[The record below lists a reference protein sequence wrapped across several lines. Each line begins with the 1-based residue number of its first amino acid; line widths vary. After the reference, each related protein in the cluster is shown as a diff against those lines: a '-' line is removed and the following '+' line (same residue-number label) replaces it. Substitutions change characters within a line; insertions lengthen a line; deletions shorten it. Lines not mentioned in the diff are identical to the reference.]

1 MSQRWTFQGLALGN
15 LVYSLA
21 LAPGEQQQVAIFER
35 VDTASVR
42 ESEFFT
48 EETLRPNGRADPG
61 LASVRGPD
69 WLGLVTEKG
78 QSMSIKLS
86 DTQLVTLSAAAQR
99 DDRCLTPP
107 EKLKGGAAHKVA
119 TKLIAAGLVKEVKA
133 KAGAPV
139 WRRDEQ
145 NGQSYALKLT
155 AAGAKAIA
163 VDPADDVK
171 PAGDEER
178 PVKEADRSPSLA
190 QPGRTAAG
198 AFAASSVQV
207 LASPRAP
214 RLGTKLAQ
222 AVQMLRAIEGATIA
236 ELSEALGWLP
246 HTTRAVLTGLRKRGY
261 ALTLDRGGA

>member
-1 MSQRWTFQGLALGN
+1 MRT
-15 LVYSLA
+15 
-21 LAPGEQQQVAIFER
+21 
-35 VDTASVR
+35 
-42 ESEFFT
+42 
-48 EETLRPNGRADPG
+48 TLRPDGCADPG

-78 QSMSIKLS
+78 QSMTIKLS
-86 DTQLVTLSAAAQR
+86 DTQLVMLSAAAQR
-99 DDRCLTPP
+99 DDRSLTPP

-133 KAGAPV
+133 KPGTPV

-145 NGQSYALKLT
+145 NGQSYALKHT

-163 VDPADDVK
+163 VDPADDVR

-178 PVKEADRSPSLA
+178 PVKEADRSPSFA

-198 AFAASSVQV
+198 AFAAPSLQA

-222 AVQMLRAIEGATIA
+222 AVQMLRAIEGADRRIVGSVGLA
-236 ELSEALGWLP
+236 AAYNPRRPDRPAQAWVRPDARSIRCGAWLGLSHRRQRER
-246 HTTRAVLTGLRKRGY
+246 RACGNSSDS
-261 ALTLDRGGA
+261 DRTAFERPG